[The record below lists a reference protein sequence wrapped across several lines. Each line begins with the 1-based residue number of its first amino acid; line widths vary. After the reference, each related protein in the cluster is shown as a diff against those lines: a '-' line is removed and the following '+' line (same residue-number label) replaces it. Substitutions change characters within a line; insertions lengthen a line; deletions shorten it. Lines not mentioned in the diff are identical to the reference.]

1 MARTRARQEDLTELL
16 VVAGESSGDR
26 AGARVVAELG
36 RDVRAFGL
44 GGSALADQGVE
55 LLACV
60 PELAAAG
67 LDIAGRAF
75 GIGRA
80 FLRVLRAAK
89 ERRPRAALLVDYA
102 EFNARLAPR
111 LRRLGIK
118 VLFYGA
124 PQVWAWRPERIAR
137 LKEAVDT
144 VAVVL
149 PFEERLWRAQGVDA
163 RYVGHT
169 VLEIDRL
176 SRAAARAALSLTD
189 GAAAVAVLPGSRTQE
204 VRRLLR
210 PMLEAY
216 ESVRADRASVD
227 GRVLLAPG
235 LDEATRAFARRE
247 AKSARVPY
255 VEVGAH
261 DGALALLGAFDASL
275 CAAGTASLEA
285 ALAGAMPVIAYKVSK
300 LTEAFVRPR
309 LTTLH
314 VGLPNVLLG
323 RRVFPE
329 LLQDEASAPSLARGL
344 AWVLDRR
351 AELDIARRELD
362 AILRKDAPP
371 RPSSAVADILR
382 GWR

>member
-1 MARTRARQEDLTELL
+1 MTELL
-16 VVAGESSGDR
+16 VVAGEPSGDR

-36 RDVRAFGL
+36 REVHAFGL
-44 GGSALADQGVE
+44 GGGALTDQGVE
-55 LLACV
+55 LLARV

-67 LDIAGRAF
+67 LDVAGRAF

-111 LRRLGIK
+111 LRRMGIK
-118 VLFYGA
+118 VLWYGA
-124 PQVWAWRPERIAR
+124 PQVWAWRPERASH
-137 LKEAVDT
+137 LKDAVDT

-149 PFEERLWRAQGVDA
+149 PFEESLWRAQGVDA
-163 RYVGHT
+163 RYVGHP
-169 VLEIDRL
+169 VLEIDAL
-176 SRAAARAALSLTD
+176 SRTQARSALSLTR
-189 GAAAVAVLPGSRTQE
+189 GAAAVAILPGSRTQE

-210 PMLEAY
+210 AMLDAY

-227 GRVLLAPG
+227 GRVLLAAG
-235 LDEATRAFARRE
+235 LDDATRTFALRE
-247 AKSARVPY
+247 AKAARVPC
-255 VEVGAH
+255 VDVDAANGAFP
-261 DGALALLGAFDASL
+261 LLGAFDASL

-309 LTTLH
+309 LTTPH
-314 VGLPNVLLG
+314 IGLPNVLLG

-329 LLQDEASAPSLARGL
+329 LLQEEANARSLARGL
-344 AWVLDRR
+344 AWVLDR
-351 AELDIARRELD
+351 AADLDVARRELD
-362 AILRKDAPP
+362 ALLRKDAPP
-371 RPSSAVADILR
+371 RPSGAVADILR
-382 GWR
+382 GWQ